1 MPLMPRRAL
10 LASTLATT
18 TALATTILAPAFA
31 PAFAP
36 GVARAQTQPWPNR
49 PITLVV
55 PNPPG
60 GGSDFAARLY
70 QDALTRL
77 LGVQVVVDNK
87 PGANGNIAIQ
97 SVVRAAPDG
106 YTLLMQ
112 YSGYHAGNPAMMK
125 TLSWDPNRDLV
136 AIGMADVAPHGIFVA
151 PGLPVTTLAEFIAYA
166 RARPGQLNYS
176 SSGNGSIQHI
186 AGVLF
191 SQAIGTPMVHVPYRG
206 AAPALQDVAGDR
218 VEMLI
223 TTPSS
228 AIGLAQAGKVRA
240 LAIASAARIGAL
252 PEVPTTAEAGLPG
265 FTVDA
270 WFGIFAPA
278 GIPAAIVERLNR
290 AMQEAAATPEVRR
303 RAEEGGV
310 LLRPMSAAE
319 MDAVARREVEVLGR
333 TIREAG
339 ITLE

>member
-1 MPLMPRRAL
+1 MPLTPRRAL
-10 LASTLATT
+10 LGA
-18 TALATTILAPAFA
+18 ALAAPAA
-31 PAFAP
+31 IRAHAQPAA
-36 GVARAQTQPWPNR
+36 AWPSR

-60 GGSDFAARLY
+60 GGTDFAARLY
-70 QDALTRL
+70 QDALGRI
-77 LGVQVVVDNK
+77 LGVPVVVDNK

-97 SVVRAAPDG
+97 AVVRAAPDG
-106 YTLLMQ
+106 YSLLLQ
-112 YSGYHAGNPAMMK
+112 YSGYHAGNPALMRN
-125 TLSWDPNRDLV
+125 LPWDPNRDLV

-166 RARPGQLNYS
+166 RARPGRLNYS

-186 AGVLF
+186 AGALF
-191 SQAIGTPMVHVPYRG
+191 SQAIGAPMVHVPYRG

-228 AIGLAQAGKVRA
+228 AIGLAQAGQVRA
-240 LAIASAARIGAL
+240 LAIASAARIGVL
-252 PEVPTTAEAGLPG
+252 PDVPTTAEAGLPG
-265 FTVDA
+265 FVVDA
-270 WFGIFAPA
+270 WFAVFAPA
-278 GIPAAIVERLNR
+278 GTPGPIVERLNQ

-310 LLRPMSAAE
+310 LLRPMGAAE

-333 TIREAG
+333 VIREAG